1 MRKPAFTGSIRPMAK
16 SVAMASGLLAALGV
30 QAQSEDTDNG
40 LVMEQVIVTA
50 RQRSESIQDI
60 PLAVTAF
67 DASTIE
73 RRGITELEDVAR
85 FTAGFAF
92 EDFDGGNASPVI
104 RGQATL
110 RSNAREQTVATFL
123 DGVYMPRSWAVD
135 LGLANVQRVEIV
147 KGPQSSRYGRNAF
160 AGAIN
165 FVPVKADHE
174 LAFDVQGTFGNF
186 DREEFSVGATVPII
200 QDVLAIRASYENSE
214 FDGSWKNIHPNTYS
228 PISPGTTG
236 NVGGWDNENYSV
248 DILFTPTEQLSINAS
263 YYGFEKREEARAA
276 RWLNT
281 GQGTGNCGPLQ
292 VGGNPSLFCGEYP
305 VPDDVVTMD
314 PRGFGRQADI
324 DVFRIGVEYA
334 INDAI
339 SLSYAF
345 SNTDGETNTA
355 NTAEADTVNCGT
367 ILGPPRFP
375 SLCNF
380 QGSPAGFIDYD
391 QHELRVSFDNG
402 GKLTGALGLFYMDG
416 RDEAYSVSINLAP
429 RDRTPINIQD
439 ESFGGFTNLVFNYQ
453 DTVTEAQSVF
463 AEIAYALNDTTRVS
477 LEGRFT
483 TEDITTLDVRS
494 RPGTLVGDESFDF
507 FTPRFTLEH
516 DLTEDNLLYAT
527 IARGAKAGGFNAAAI
542 SENLKVFDPE
552 YNWTYEVGAKNT
564 LMDGRALV
572 NVALFYTDWTDMQ
585 ISTLDPLGGPFTPAM
600 QTNLGDATIYGLEVE
615 GSLQATQNL
624 SFDFAASYTDATYD
638 NGTRDAL
645 FTAGFAPFFPAPC
658 DGTVCEV
665 DGDLG
670 GNTIERSPDTQV
682 SVGAEWSGQVS
693 TSVDY
698 YARIDVAY
706 QSDFFAD
713 SINAASAPSRTITN
727 ASIGVNM
734 DKFSVRLWS
743 QNLFDEDYVSNSLQ
757 IIQPFS
763 NNILGTYFGT
773 RRIVAATVSYR
784 Y

>member
-1 MRKPAFTGSIRPMAK
+1 MQHKAYRGRVRP
-16 SVAMASGLLAALGV
+16 VVVGVTFASGLLAAIGSH
-30 QAQSEDTDNG
+30 AQDASSDDG
-40 LVMEQVIVTA
+40 LIMEQVIVTA
-50 RQRSESIQDI
+50 RQRAESIQDI

-67 DASTIE
+67 DAESIE

-135 LGLANVQRVEIV
+135 LGLAGVERVEIV

-165 FVPVKADHE
+165 FVPVKAAHE
-174 LAFDVQGTFGNF
+174 LAFNAQGSVGNF
-186 DREEFSVGATVPII
+186 DREEFNIGATVPII
-200 QDVLAIRASYENSE
+200 QDVLAVRAAYESSE
-214 FDGSWKNIHPNTYS
+214 YDGSWKNIHPNTYAG
-228 PISPGTTG
+228 INPGTEG
-236 NVGGWDNENYSV
+236 NVGGWDNESYSV
-248 DILFTPTEQLSINAS
+248 DVLFTPTESLTINAS

-281 GQGTGNCGPLQ
+281 GDGTGNCGPLQ

-305 VPDDVVTMD
+305 VPDGDVTMD

-324 DVFRIGVEYA
+324 DVFRVAVDYA
-334 INDAI
+334 INDALT
-339 SLSYAF
+339 LSYSF

-355 NTAEADTVNCGT
+355 NTAESDTVNCGT
-367 ILGPPRFP
+367 ILGPPVFP

-380 QGSPAGFIDYD
+380 QGSPAGFVDYD
-391 QHELRVSFDNG
+391 QHELRLRFDNG
-402 GKLTGALGLFYMDG
+402 GKITGAVGLFYMDG
-416 RDEAYSVSINLAP
+416 LDDSYSVSINLTP
-429 RDRTPINIQD
+429 GGTTPIDIQD
-439 ESFGGFTNLVFNYQ
+439 ESFGGFTNFVFNYQ
-453 DTVTEAQSVF
+453 STTTEASSIFGEISYAFSEDTRFSV
-463 AEIAYALNDTTRVS
+463 
-477 LEGRFT
+477 EGRFT
-483 TEDITTLDVRS
+483 SEDIRTLDLRQDPAGV
-494 RPGTLVGDESFDF
+494 VGDETFDF
-507 FTPRFTLEH
+507 FTPRVSVEH
-516 DLTEDNLLYAT
+516 DLTEDNLLYGT

-542 SENLKVFDPE
+542 SPNLAVYDPE

-564 LMDGRALV
+564 LMDGRAIV
-572 NVALFYTDWTDMQ
+572 NVAAFYTDWSDMQ

-600 QTNLGDATIYGLEVE
+600 ITNLGDATIWGLEVE
-615 GSLQATQNL
+615 GSLRATENL

-638 NGTRDAL
+638 DGTSDAL

-658 DGTVCEV
+658 DGTVCAV

-670 GNTIERSPDTQV
+670 GNDIERSPDTQI
-682 SVGAEWSGQVS
+682 SVGAMWEDRISD
-693 TSVDY
+693 TIDY

-727 ASIGVNM
+727 ATIGFNM
-734 DKFSVRLWS
+734 DKFSLRLWS
-743 QNLFDEDYVSNSLQ
+743 QNLFDEEYVSNSLQ

-773 RRIVAATVSYR
+773 RRIVAATLSYS